1 MPEALGVLVAA
12 KNALRQPDA
21 FVWLFEADLDGT
33 NCLRVC
39 DSDTSFTYAS
49 KTYVPFP
56 IKLGGIEVG
65 ENLPRPTLTVASV
78 GGEIGSRLEAGEIM
92 DRGVQ
97 IYLASRSDTSFAFD
111 AGRWTVL
118 DAQLGLDTATFS
130 LGPYDLLDAPFPAR
144 RQHRTRCDKVYGSV
158 DCGYD
163 ITRAGALTT
172 CALSLADCEAHGA
185 DEAAAG
191 LAVRHP
197 QRFGGFP
204 GIPKGPAR
212 L

>member
-1 MPEALGVLVAA
+1 MPDSFGVLVSA
-12 KNALRQPDA
+12 KNAIRQPSA
-21 FVWLFEADLDGT
+21 WVWLFEVDLNGT
-33 NCLRVC
+33 DCLRVC
-39 DSDTSFTYAS
+39 DSDASFTYDS

-56 IKLGGIEVG
+56 IRLEGIEVG

-78 GGEIGSRLEAGEIM
+78 GDEAGAYLEAGGIV
-92 DRGVQ
+92 DRTVQ
-97 IYLASRSDTSFAFD
+97 VYLASRSDTSFAFD
-111 AGRWTVL
+111 AGRWRVL
-118 DAQLGLDTATFS
+118 DAQIGLDTVAMS

-144 RQHRTRCDKVYGSV
+144 RQHRTRCDKVYGSR

-163 ITRAGALTT
+163 TTRAGALTT
-172 CALSLADCEAHGA
+172 CALSMEDCEAHGA
-185 DEAAAG
+185 NEAAAG